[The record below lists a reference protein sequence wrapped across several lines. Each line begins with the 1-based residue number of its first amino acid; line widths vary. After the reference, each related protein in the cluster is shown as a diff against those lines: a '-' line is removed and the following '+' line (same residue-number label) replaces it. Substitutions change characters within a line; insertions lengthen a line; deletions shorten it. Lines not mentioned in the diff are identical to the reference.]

1 MVKVPKSQLS
11 STRDVLL
18 SSLAGYCISHLVCGP
33 VSVGLVRRKQI
44 LTAHSGSGSKQNCA
58 RLSLRNCSHIA
69 GTLRN
74 PETAYCW
81 DLTQPR
87 NSILLGPYTT
97 QKQHIAGTLHN
108 PETAYCWD
116 LTQPRNSILLGPYTT
131 QKQHIAG
138 TLHNPETAY
147 CWYLTQPRN
156 SILLGPYTTQKQH
169 IAVSQSCKVP
179 AICSLVPF

>member
-1 MVKVPKSQLS
+1 MFKSQLS
-11 STRDVLL
+11 SARDVLLSSLAGYCISHLVCGPVMFRSQLSSARDVLL

-44 LTAHSGSGSKQNCA
+44 LTARSGSGSKQNCA

-69 GTLRN
+69 GTLHN
-74 PETAYCW
+74 PERAYCW
-81 DLTQPR
+81 DVAQPR
-87 NSILLGPYTT
+87 NSILLGRCTT
-97 QKQHIAGTLHN
+97 QKQQIAGILHN

-116 LTQPRNSILLGPYTT
+116 LTQPRNSILLGRCTT

-147 CWYLTQPRN
+147 CR
-156 SILLGPYTTQKQH
+156 
-169 IAVSQSCKVP
+169 VSVM
-179 AICSLVPF
+179 